1 VTRAEKR
8 IALAYCRHTVVSLVP
23 GYFVCHC
30 GCGYVGVC
38 RHCVPHALSHIS
50 WTLCDEAKALVQSG
64 RARCEE
70 GYVYVVA
77 D

>member
-1 VTRAEKR
+1 MTRAEKW
-8 IALAYCRHTVVSLVP
+8 IALGDSRHKVVSLVP

-38 RHCVPHALSHIS
+38 RHCVPHASSCLP
-50 WTLCDEAKALVQSG
+50 WTLCDEAKALVQPG
-64 RARCEE
+64 RARCE
-70 GYVYVVA
+70 GGQVYAVA

>member
-1 VTRAEKR
+1 MTRAEKQL
-8 IALAYCRHTVVSLVP
+8 ALAYCRHKVVSLVL
-23 GYFVCHC
+23 GYFVCQC

-38 RHCVPHALSHIS
+38 RHCVPQAPVHLPG
-50 WTLCDEAKALVQSG
+50 TLCEEAKALVWSG

-70 GYVYVVA
+70 GQGYAGA

>member
-1 VTRAEKR
+1 VLGAEKR
-8 IALAYCRHTVVSLVP
+8 IALAYSRHKVVSLVP
-23 GYFVCHC
+23 GYFVCQC

-38 RHCVPHALSHIS
+38 RPCVPQAPSCLP
-50 WTLCDEAKALVQSG
+50 WTLCEEAKALVQSG

-70 GYVYVVA
+70 GYVYAVA

>member
-38 RHCVPHALSHIS
+38 RHCVPHAPSHIS

-70 GYVYVVA
+70 RYVYVVA